1 MNISIVSGTN
11 VNDQMDIGCSY
22 MIKVQNTH
30 ILGEGFCVHREMRWD
45 KLKCVKFLLLYYDII

>member
-11 VNDQMDIGCSY
+11 VNVQMDIGCSY

-30 ILGEGFCVHREMRWD
+30 ILGEGYFVHREM
-45 KLKCVKFLLLYYDII
+45 